1 MSTNELELL
10 QTGLNSLKQGLYPE
24 AINSLQHFCQICEV
38 NGNTNSK
45 EYLQAQVGLVQGFH
59 HTKNSEAARTIAER
73 LLTIQN
79 PQIIAWANK
88 FLESLPVETSTKTS
102 TNSRTVESTQLA
114 TTEKPTLT
122 PEKAEELL
130 KNGHKALK
138 FQHYA
143 EAVQA
148 LEEFCQCADDQVK
161 YYNQA
166 QMWLVKAYKGNEQ
179 LEEAIALCKQL
190 TTSQQA
196 STNIWATKFL
206 DILVPE
212 SEIIQSSTPQE
223 STTQATNSVQ
233 SQSSSTS
240 SQASVV
246 EMKMKTLEEFKSFCQ
261 QNLLTDLQDLESV
274 RKQVLIS
281 IVVVGIIVAIIFVV
295 DIKFLLLDVI
305 MKLIII
311 YNIIPLELMFLF
323 LVIFLGCLWGWIAF
337 YTSCTETYTSGFKSK
352 IIQKIFDFINYNQ
365 SLSYYEQP
373 SKEDDR
379 YMMSGFAHS
388 QMFQTLLKA
397 NKITQNDC
405 IFGKIG
411 EIPIYFSEISAQF
424 EIQHTWV
431 KYFDFAYH
439 MKALAL
445 SNVPRFIR
453 KMIFGLM
460 LPFYV
465 IVLIIQTLKG
475 TPYVF
480 SKMIR
485 GKKIDYQSFKEE
497 VLNNEVTRKLIFK
510 GLFFQAN
517 FPKTLKSKT
526 IVVPNLVNININ
538 ALPKTTRQLV
548 KLEDPKFNQYFT
560 VYANDQVEARY
571 VLSTTLMEK
580 LVKFRQKAH
589 RNIYVSFID
598 NMIYIGIDYAED
610 IFEPRLF
617 TPMLNFTPMREYFE
631 NIQLMLGIV
640 ENLNLNRRIWEQ
652 N

>member
-1 MSTNELELL
+1 MSTNELKIL

-38 NGNTNSK
+38 SGNTNSK
-45 EYLQAQVGLVQGFH
+45 EYLQAQVGLVQAFH
-59 HTKNSEAARTIAER
+59 HTKNSEAARTIAQK

-79 PQIIAWANK
+79 PQIIAWARK
-88 FLESLPVETSTKTS
+88 FLESLPVETSSKTS
-102 TNSRTVESTQLA
+102 TETNSRTVESTLLA
-114 TTEKPTLT
+114 TTKKPTLT

-130 KNGHKALK
+130 NNGNKALK

-161 YYNQA
+161 HYNQA

-196 STNIWATKFL
+196 STNLWATKFL
-206 DILVPE
+206 VNLVPE
-212 SEIIQSSTPQE
+212 SEIPQE

-240 SQASVV
+240 RQGSVV
-246 EMKMKTLEEFKSFCQ
+246 EIKMKTLEEFKSFCQ

-281 IVVVGIIVAIIFVV
+281 IVVVGVIVAVIFLA
-295 DIKFLLLDVI
+295 DIKFLLLHII
-305 MKLIII
+305 MDMIII
-311 YNIIPLELMFLF
+311 YKIIPLELIFLF
-323 LVIFLGCLWGWIAF
+323 LFIFLGCLWGWIAF
-337 YTSCTETYTSGFKSK
+337 YTSCTETYASGFKSK

-373 SKEDDR
+373 SAEDDR
-379 YMMSGFAHS
+379 YVMSGFAHS

-405 IFGKIG
+405 IFGKVG

-424 EIQHTWV
+424 EIQHTWSR
-431 KYFDFAYH
+431 YFDFAYH
-439 MKALAL
+439 MKVLAL
-445 SNVPRFIR
+445 SNIPKFIR
-453 KMIFGLM
+453 RMIFGLM
-460 LPFYV
+460 LPFY
-465 IVLIIQTLKG
+465 IIILIFQTLKG

-538 ALPKTTRQLV
+538 ALPQTTRQLV
-548 KLEDPKFNQYFT
+548 KLEDPNFNQYFT

-598 NMIYIGIDYAED
+598 NMIYIGIEYAGD

-617 TPMLNFTPMREYFE
+617 TTMLNFTPMREYFQ

-640 ENLNLNRRIWEQ
+640 EDLNLNRRIWQQ